1 MSELEKELAYY
12 ESQIMTYRKTLH
24 EINDEIKDL
33 EEWLE
38 DLRNERK
45 TLHAQEGNTS
55 LDERNK
61 QKQLQEIEAK
71 GKNIAEQLQ
80 EKREEKSELSQK
92 FQLLNSQYQQLLHAK
107 NCLLAEKINQAA

>member
-24 EINDEIKDL
+24 DMNDEIKDL

-45 TLHAQEGNTS
+45 TLHTQEGNTS

-61 QKQLQEIEAK
+61 QQLQEIEAK

-80 EKREEKSELSQK
+80 EKREEKSDLSQK
-92 FQLLNSQYQQLLHAK
+92 FQILNEQYQQLLHAK
-107 NCLLAEKINQAA
+107 NCLLAEKINQAS